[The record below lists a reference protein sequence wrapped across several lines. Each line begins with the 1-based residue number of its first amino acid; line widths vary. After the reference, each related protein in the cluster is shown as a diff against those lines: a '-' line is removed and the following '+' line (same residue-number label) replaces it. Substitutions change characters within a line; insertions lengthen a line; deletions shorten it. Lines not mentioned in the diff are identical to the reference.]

1 MIFRILMLLLLI
13 GFIYWVLKKS
23 FAEDDPAKRR
33 NPQREEPEDMLI
45 CETCGV
51 HTPRSM
57 TVQVDGKTYC
67 CHEHAPPGKPSDS
80 ADDR

>member
-1 MIFRILMLLLLI
+1 MIFRILMLLLLV
-13 GFIYWVLKKS
+13 GFVFWILKKQ
-23 FAEDDPAKRR
+23 FAADDRR
-33 NPQREEPEDMLI
+33 QDARGGDNKAEDMLV

-67 CHEHAPPGKPSDS
+67 CEEHARSASPNRS
-80 ADDR
+80 ADDD